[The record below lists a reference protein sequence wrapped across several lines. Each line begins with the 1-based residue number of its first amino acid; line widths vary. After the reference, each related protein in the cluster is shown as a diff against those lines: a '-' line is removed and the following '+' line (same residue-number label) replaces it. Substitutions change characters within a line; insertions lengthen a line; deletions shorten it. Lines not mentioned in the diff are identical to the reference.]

1 MTVLHH
7 ELHRTGIGNN
17 LLYLPQIDQESAM
30 TAHDQ
35 RISLQILFHLFGCG
49 AKHIGLYIAIEQLAH
64 FHIVTD
70 GLNI

>member
-17 LLYLPQIDQESAM
+17 LLYLPQIDEESAM

-49 AKHIGLYIAIEQLAH
+49 AKQKARM
-64 FHIVTD
+64 
-70 GLNI
+70 